1 MAKKPTSLSAGAKL
15 STFTST
21 TARLFWKAKSGLAA
35 IEFALIAGFL
45 AVAILNVADIA
56 VYFFDEL
63 QVNNATQMGAQAAW
77 ATCDLNHIPA
87 TTKCGG
93 MSAAITAAVQSTALG
108 TSVTQQS
115 GSPAEGY
122 YCISSGGTLQYMAA
136 YSSPP
141 ADCSAAGNTT
151 VGPGDYI
158 KVQTTYTYAPIF
170 PGLSVAGVFP
180 ATITAT
186 SYVRLT

>member
-1 MAKKPTSLSAGAKL
+1 MPSAGTNPAL
-15 STFTST
+15 FSSLTV
-21 TARLFWKAKSGLAA
+21 RLFWKAKSGLAA

-45 AVAILNVADIA
+45 CVAVLNVADIA
-56 VYFFDEL
+56 VFFFDEL

-77 ATCDLNHIPA
+77 AMCDLNHIPA
-87 TTKCGG
+87 TTKCPN
-93 MSAAITAAVQSTALG
+93 MNSAVTAAVQSTALG
-108 TSVTQQS
+108 TSVTLQS
-115 GSPAEGY
+115 GSPTEGY

-151 VGPGDYI
+151 VGPGDYV

-180 ATITAT
+180 TTITAT

>member
-1 MAKKPTSLSAGAKL
+1 VGASWIPSAPLA
-15 STFTST
+15 
-21 TARLFWKAKSGLAA
+21 ARLFWKAKSGLAA
-35 IEFALIAGFL
+35 IEFALIASFL
-45 AVAILNVADIA
+45 SVAVLNVADIA

-87 TTKCGG
+87 TTKCAG
-93 MSAAITAAVQSTALG
+93 MNAAITAAVQSTSLG
-108 TSVTQQS
+108 TSVTLQS

-122 YCISSGGTLQYMAA
+122 YCISSGGTLQYMAS

-141 ADCSAAGNTT
+141 ANCSAAGNTV

-170 PGLSVAGVFP
+170 PGLSVAAVFP
-180 ATITAT
+180 TTITAT